1 LFRNCLYTN
10 LCFHTTNK
18 RATFCAYYSKGLA
31 EPPDENYPFIL
42 TTDRLYGHW
51 HTQTRTDRIEKIRKL
66 HPQPFI
72 EVHPRDAATLGII
85 DNQCLEMRSQRSP
98 KASRRGKTKFPF
110 SLDNGKLLTIFINE
124 EFTI

>member
-1 LFRNCLYTN
+1 
-10 LCFHTTNK
+10 
-18 RATFCAYYSKGLA
+18 
-31 EPPDENYPFIL
+31 
-42 TTDRLYGHW
+42 
-51 HTQTRTDRIEKIRKL
+51 L

-85 DNQCLEMRSQRSP
+85 DNQWLEMRSQRSP